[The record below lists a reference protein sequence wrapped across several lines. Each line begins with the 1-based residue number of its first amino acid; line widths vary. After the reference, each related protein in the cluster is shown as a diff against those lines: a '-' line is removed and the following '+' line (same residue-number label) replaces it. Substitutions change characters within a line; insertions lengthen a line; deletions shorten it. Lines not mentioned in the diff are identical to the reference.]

1 MKKKIYILLFS
12 LTTILLANSNE
23 NAFISNIKELKE
35 ISDIMNIIKVNHV
48 GEKKEITNK
57 IMMQGALRGILDS
70 LEDPYSNYFTKE
82 QLKSFKE
89 EMSGKYAGVGM
100 VVQKKVDE
108 PLTVV
113 SPIEDTPAY
122 TAGIRAKDK
131 IIAIDGKS
139 TFKISS
145 EESIKLLKGKEGT
158 TVKLTIVR
166 DGVKKAKTVELKR
179 SIIKL
184 KYVKSRILNKNIGY
198 LRLTQFGDTV
208 SKDVEEHLKSLLNNG
223 AKGIILDLRNNPGG
237 SLGEAVKIS
246 SMFIPKGKIVS
257 TKGRNGKE
265 EVENREGKYYGDFPL
280 IVMIN
285 EGSASASEIVA
296 GAIKDNKR
304 GVLLGEKSFGKGS
317 VQTLLT
323 LPDGDGIKL
332 TIARYYTPNGTS
344 IHKVGITPDI
354 VVEEKDDVLFFDG
367 YITNVDENVTKDN
380 KNKLIKQVKGEKEG
394 QKLIDKKDEQ
404 LERAVAQMRTMMSK

>member
-1 MKKKIYILLFS
+1 
-12 LTTILLANSNE
+12 
-23 NAFISNIKELKE
+23 
-35 ISDIMNIIKVNHV
+35 
-48 GEKKEITNK
+48 
-57 IMMQGALRGILDS
+57 
-70 LEDPYSNYFTKE
+70 
-82 QLKSFKE
+82 
-89 EMSGKYAGVGM
+89 M